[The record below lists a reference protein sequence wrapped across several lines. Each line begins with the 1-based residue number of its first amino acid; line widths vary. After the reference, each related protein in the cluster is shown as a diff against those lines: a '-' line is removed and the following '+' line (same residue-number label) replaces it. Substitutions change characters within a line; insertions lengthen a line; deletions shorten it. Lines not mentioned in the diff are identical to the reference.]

1 MSSRKELAEHS
12 AVDTRPQESR
22 KGPPAQ
28 GRAPGGGAAVLRGPR
43 ERPPL
48 PLLDQ
53 LFVWPRRSAEDPGH
67 CPPPEGAEKGVF
79 LPQRKERKVAP
90 SRLTRLEVRDDF
102 LNGRRM
108 LQAPQSKHVV
118 TLLGYCENDNII
130 PTDLWQYRLQLALG
144 GVAILHFLHPR
155 PLGALVMCDS
165 SDLSKTQPRYP
176 LTANFGLVL
185 SDLDTLPLL
194 NRGQTLVKCGHWEL
208 RGDFRTTF
216 KDDLMPTYDKTS
228 DIWKIPDI
236 SSFLLG
242 HVEGSDM
249 VRFHLSD
256 IHKAC

>member
-1 MSSRKELAEHS
+1 MTNRSPRLSSE
-12 AVDTRPQESR
+12 Q
-22 KGPPAQ
+22 
-28 GRAPGGGAAVLRGPR
+28 LRTGVR
-43 ERPPL
+43 
-48 PLLDQ
+48 Q
-53 LFVWPRRSAEDPGH
+53 LKRVR
-67 CPPPEGAEKGVF
+67 EGAEKG
-79 LPQRKERKVAP
+79 VAP

-102 LNGRRM
+102 LHGRRM

-144 GVAILHFLHPR
+144 GVAILYFLHPR

-165 SDLSKTQPRYP
+165 SDLSKTLP
-176 LTANFGLVL
+176 ANFGLVL

-228 DIWKIPDI
+228 DIWKISDI

-249 VRFHLSD
+249 VRFHLFD
-256 IHKAC
+256 IHKACKSQEPAERPAVQNVLDASVRSMRGGNQETAGRLVPVLP